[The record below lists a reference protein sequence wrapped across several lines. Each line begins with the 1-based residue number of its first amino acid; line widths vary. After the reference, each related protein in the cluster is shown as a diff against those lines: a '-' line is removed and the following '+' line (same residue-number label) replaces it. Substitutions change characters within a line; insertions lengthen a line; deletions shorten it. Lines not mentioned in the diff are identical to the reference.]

1 MSGAGEGLWAHL
13 RGGASEVARCWRVT
27 RADGVR
33 LGFTDHD
40 VALEFEGTTFK
51 ADSGL
56 SAAALSQTTG
66 LSVDNTEAVGALSD
80 AAITE
85 EDILAGRFDGAV
97 VEAWLVNWSAPENR
111 VLQFKG
117 SFGELE
123 RQGGAFQV
131 ELRGLAEPMNRPEGR
146 LYQKPCPA
154 ILGDAACGFDL
165 ATPGYAHEGAVSG
178 IAEDRVLI
186 FDALDAF
193 APRWFERGRL
203 SVLSGAAQGL
213 VGVIKN
219 DRFADGAR
227 RVELWE
233 AMRAEIAPGDTVRL
247 EAGCDKRLETC
258 RLKFANLLN
267 FQGFPD
273 IPGEDWVMA
282 YPGRGSAPSGGGSQ
296 R

>member
-1 MSGAGEGLWAHL
+1 MSGASEGLLAHL
-13 RGGASEVARCWRVT
+13 QTGASEVARCWRVT
-27 RADGVR
+27 RADGVTY
-33 LGFTDHD
+33 GFTDHD
-40 VALEFEGTTFK
+40 RALEFEGTAFK
-51 ADSGL
+51 ADTGM

-80 AAITE
+80 ASITE

-111 VLQFKG
+111 ALQFKG

-146 LYQKPCPA
+146 VYQTPCAA
-154 ILGDAACGFDL
+154 ILGDAACKFDL
-165 ATPGYAHEGAVSG
+165 DTSGYAHERALSR
-178 IAEDRVLI
+178 IEEDRVLV
-186 FDALDAF
+186 FAGLDAYS
-193 APRWFERGRL
+193 PRWFERGRL
-203 SVLSGAAQGL
+203 IVLSGAAKGS
-213 VGVIKN
+213 VAVIKN
-219 DRFADGAR
+219 DRFVGGER

-233 AMRAEIAPGDTVRL
+233 ELRAEIAAGDTVRL

-258 RLKFANLLN
+258 RLKFANILN

-273 IPGEDWVMA
+273 IPGDDWVMA
-282 YPGRGSAPSGGGSQ
+282 YPRRGSAPTGGGSL